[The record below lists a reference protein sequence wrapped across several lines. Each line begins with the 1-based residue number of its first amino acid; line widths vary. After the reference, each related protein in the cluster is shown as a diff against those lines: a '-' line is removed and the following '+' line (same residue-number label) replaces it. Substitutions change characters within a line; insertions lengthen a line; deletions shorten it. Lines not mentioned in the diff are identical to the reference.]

1 MRLPE
6 WIKIPAADLHQTK
19 NLLRSHRLT
28 TVCEEARCPNKAIC
42 FSKPT
47 AAFMIMGNCCTR
59 NCAFCSVRPGTPAPL
74 DPAEPERVAE
84 AALELGLRYVVVTS
98 VTRDDLPDGGASHFS
113 ATIRALKN
121 AIPDAAIEVLTPDF
135 CGDANALETVLDAC
149 PDVFNHNIETVKRLY
164 ATVRPGADYQRSLEV
179 HRMAAAMRPDIK
191 TKSGLMVGLGETG
204 DELREAFMDM
214 RNAGCDFLT
223 VGQYLRPAKIN
234 LPVVEYIH
242 PEIFQELKAY
252 ALGLG
257 FEFVASGPLVR
268 SSMNAEEMYNSKQK
282 D

>member
-1 MRLPE
+1 
-6 WIKIPAADLHQTK
+6 
-19 NLLRSHRLT
+19 
-28 TVCEEARCPNKAIC
+28 
-42 FSKPT
+42 
-47 AAFMIMGNCCTR
+47 MIMGNCCTR